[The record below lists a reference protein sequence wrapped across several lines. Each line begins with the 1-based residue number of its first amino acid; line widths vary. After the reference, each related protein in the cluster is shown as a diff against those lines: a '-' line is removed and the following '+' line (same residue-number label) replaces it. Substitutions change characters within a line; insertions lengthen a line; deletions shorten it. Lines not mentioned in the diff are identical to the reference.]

1 MEVISL
7 ITDLFEVNKIL
18 LCLKKNNALPF
29 DKVEIKPYLFSFPF
43 TAMEEEIPR
52 SEKRLSLFSVMPWKL
67 HIFYIL
73 DRMLY

>member
-18 LCLKKNNALPF
+18 LCLKTNNALPF
-29 DKVEIKPYLFSFPF
+29 DKFEIKPYLFSFPF

-52 SEKRLSLFSVMPWKL
+52 GEECLSLFSGIPCETMRNL
-67 HIFYIL
+67 NS
-73 DRMLY
+73 